1 MKVSTVQTTLS
12 GWFLNLIG
20 MIGTIKSPN
29 YPASSYP
36 NSSDYRWKIVTNPKT
51 SIRLLFAFFETQEKF
66 DFVSVSNLPHN
77 LEIENGSYKFTLKKV
92 YDGPTVNSRLLLEK
106 SGLSTTPFTVNS
118 SSNEML
124 VRFTSDETITL
135 SGFLAVYS
143 TV

>member
-1 MKVSTVQTTLS
+1 MQVSPVQTTTD
-12 GWFLNLIG
+12 LIG
-20 MIGTIKSPN
+20 MVGTIKSPN
-29 YPASSYP
+29 YPASYS
-36 NSSDYRWKIVTNPKT
+36 NSSDYRWKIVTKPNT

-66 DFVSVSNLPHN
+66 DFVSVRNLPHN
-77 LEIENGSYKFTLKKV
+77 LEIEKKFYKFTLKKV